1 MNIAIIGTGYVGLVS
16 GTCFAEMGVNVC
28 CIDKDRAKIEALRK
42 GEIPIYE
49 PGLAELVAKNRAQ
62 GRLSFYTDLREVINE
77 VDILFIAV
85 GTPTGEGGEA
95 DLQYVFAVAEEIGQ
109 LATKHLLVVTKSTI
123 PVGTTDRVEEIIR
136 AGYAKRGLATLEL
149 DMANNPE
156 FLKEGAAIKDFMSPD
171 RVVVGY
177 KSDYAKNLLHRL
189 YRPFL
194 LNNYRVIS
202 MDIHSS
208 ELTKYASNAMLATRI
223 SFMNELANLAEAIGA
238 DISLVREGMGSDKRI
253 GKAFLYPGC
262 GYGGSCFP
270 KDVQALAST
279 GREHGRPLTIIEQVH
294 KVNEWQKLRPYEKV
308 VEHLGDLKGKK
319 VAVWGLAFKPETDD
333 MRQAPSIVVINE
345 LIKAGAEVVAFD
357 PIAIENARN
366 ILPSGV
372 TYGQDIYDAVE
383 GADALILLTEWK
395 QFRLPN
401 WRRVKELMRGNLVV
415 DGRNIYPMD
424 ELEALGLVYTGIGI
438 NKLITTKGL

>member
-62 GRLSFYTDLREVINE
+62 GRLSFYTDLGEVINE

-194 LNNYRVIS
+194 LNNYRVIC

-345 LIKAGAEVVAFD
+345 LIKAGAEVAAFD

-372 TYGQDIYDAVE
+372 TYGQDIYDVVE

-401 WRRVKELMRGNLVV
+401 WKRVKELMRGNLVV

-438 NKLITTKGL
+438 N

>member
-28 CIDKDRAKIEALRK
+28 CIDKDQTKIEALRR

-62 GRLSFYTDLREVINE
+62 GRLTFHTDLGEVINE

-177 KSDYAKNLLHRL
+177 KSDYAKELLHRL

-308 VEHLGDLKGKK
+308 VEHLGDLKRKK

-345 LIKAGAEVVAFD
+345 LIKAGAEVSAFD

-401 WRRVKELMRGNLVV
+401 WKRVKELMRGNLVV
-415 DGRNIYPMD
+415 DGRNIYPME

-438 NKLITTKGL
+438 N

>member
-28 CIDKDRAKIEALRK
+28 CIDKDQTKIEALRR

-62 GRLSFYTDLREVINE
+62 GRLSFYTDLGEVINE

-109 LATKHLLVVTKSTI
+109 LATTHLLVVTKSTI

-177 KSDYAKNLLHRL
+177 KSDYAKELLHRL

-194 LNNYRVIS
+194 LNNYRVIC

-333 MRQAPSIVVINE
+333 MRQAPSIVVIHE
-345 LIKAGAEVVAFD
+345 LIKAGAEVSAFD

-401 WRRVKELMRGNLVV
+401 WKRVKELMRGNLVV
-415 DGRNIYPMD
+415 DGRNIYPSE

-438 NKLITTKGL
+438 N

>member
-28 CIDKDRAKIEALRK
+28 CIDKDRAKIEALRR

-62 GRLSFYTDLREVINE
+62 GRLTFHTDLGEVINE

-136 AGYAKRGLATLEL
+136 AGYAKRGIATLEL

-177 KSDYAKNLLHRL
+177 KSDYAKELLHRL

-345 LIKAGAEVVAFD
+345 LIKAGAEVSAFD

-366 ILPSGV
+366 ILPAQV
-372 TYGQDIYDAVE
+372 AYGQDIYDVVE

-401 WRRVKELMRGNLVV
+401 WKRVKELMRGNLVV
-415 DGRNIYPMD
+415 DGRNIYPAE
-424 ELEALGLVYTGIGI
+424 ELEALGLEYKGIGI
-438 NKLITTKGL
+438 N

>member
-28 CIDKDRAKIEALRK
+28 CIDKDQTKIEALRR

-62 GRLSFYTDLREVINE
+62 GRLSFYTDLGEVINE

-177 KSDYAKNLLHRL
+177 KSDYAKELLHRL

-294 KVNEWQKLRPYEKV
+294 KVNEWQKLRSYEKV

-345 LIKAGAEVVAFD
+345 LIKAGAEVSAFD

-366 ILPSGV
+366 ILPAQV
-372 TYGQDIYDAVE
+372 AYGQDIYDVVE

-401 WRRVKELMRGNLVV
+401 WKRVKELMRGNLVV
-415 DGRNIYPMD
+415 DGRNIYPAE

-438 NKLITTKGL
+438 N

>member
-28 CIDKDRAKIEALRK
+28 CIDKDQTKIEALRR

-62 GRLSFYTDLREVINE
+62 GRLSFYTDLGEVINE

-95 DLQYVFAVAEEIGQ
+95 DLQYVFAVAEEIGL

-177 KSDYAKNLLHRL
+177 KSDYAKELLHRL

-345 LIKAGAEVVAFD
+345 LIKAGAEVAAFD

-366 ILPSGV
+366 ILPSGI
-372 TYGQDIYDAVE
+372 TYGQDIYDVVE

-401 WRRVKELMRGNLVV
+401 WKRVKELMRGNLVV
-415 DGRNIYPMD
+415 DGRNIYPAE

-438 NKLITTKGL
+438 N

>member
-62 GRLSFYTDLREVINE
+62 GRLSFYTDLGEVINE

-194 LNNYRVIS
+194 LNNYRVIC
-202 MDIHSS
+202 MDIRSS

-345 LIKAGAEVVAFD
+345 LIKAGAEVAAFD

-372 TYGQDIYDAVE
+372 TYGQDIYEVVE

-415 DGRNIYPMD
+415 DGRNIYPME

-438 NKLITTKGL
+438 N

>member
-28 CIDKDRAKIEALRK
+28 CIDKDQTKIEALRR

-62 GRLSFYTDLREVINE
+62 GRLTFHTDLGEVINE

-308 VEHLGDLKGKK
+308 VVHLGDLKGKK

-345 LIKAGAEVVAFD
+345 LIKAGAEVSAFD

-401 WRRVKELMRGNLVV
+401 WKRVKELMRGNLVV

-438 NKLITTKGL
+438 N

>member
-28 CIDKDRAKIEALRK
+28 CIDKDQTKIEALRR

-49 PGLAELVAKNRAQ
+49 PGLAELVAKNRVQ
-62 GRLSFYTDLREVINE
+62 GRLTFYTDLGEVINE

-194 LNNYRVIS
+194 LNNYRVIC

-345 LIKAGAEVVAFD
+345 LIKAGAEVSAFD

-366 ILPSGV
+366 ILPAQV
-372 TYGQDIYDAVE
+372 AYGQDIYDVVE

-401 WRRVKELMRGNLVV
+401 WKRVKELMRGNLVV
-415 DGRNIYPMD
+415 DGRNIYPAE
-424 ELEALGLVYTGIGI
+424 ELEALGLIYTGIGI
-438 NKLITTKGL
+438 N

>member
-28 CIDKDRAKIEALRK
+28 CIDKDQTKIEALRR

-62 GRLSFYTDLREVINE
+62 GRLTFHTDLGEVINE

-194 LNNYRVIS
+194 LNNYRVIC

-345 LIKAGAEVVAFD
+345 LIKAGAEVSAFD

-366 ILPSGV
+366 ILPAQV
-372 TYGQDIYDAVE
+372 AYGQDIYDVVE

-401 WRRVKELMRGNLVV
+401 WKRVKELMRGNLVV
-415 DGRNIYPMD
+415 DGRNIYPAE
-424 ELEALGLVYTGIGI
+424 ELEALGLEYKGIGI
-438 NKLITTKGL
+438 N

>member
-28 CIDKDRAKIEALRK
+28 CIDKDQTKIEALRR

-62 GRLSFYTDLREVINE
+62 GRLTFHTDLGEVINE

-177 KSDYAKNLLHRL
+177 KSDYANNLLHRL

-194 LNNYRVIS
+194 LNNYRVIC

-345 LIKAGAEVVAFD
+345 LIKAGAEVSAFD

-401 WRRVKELMRGNLVV
+401 WKRVKELMRGNLVV

-438 NKLITTKGL
+438 N

>member
-28 CIDKDRAKIEALRK
+28 CIDKDQTKIEALRR

-62 GRLSFYTDLREVINE
+62 GRLSFYTDLGEVINK

-177 KSDYAKNLLHRL
+177 KSDYAKELLHRL

-345 LIKAGAEVVAFD
+345 LIKAGAEVSAFD

-401 WRRVKELMRGNLVV
+401 WKRVKELMRGNLVV
-415 DGRNIYPMD
+415 DGRNIYPAE
-424 ELEALGLVYTGIGI
+424 ELEALGLEYKGIGI
-438 NKLITTKGL
+438 N

>member
-28 CIDKDRAKIEALRK
+28 CIDKDQTKIEALRR

-62 GRLSFYTDLREVINE
+62 GRLSFYTDLGEVINE

-177 KSDYAKNLLHRL
+177 KSDYAKELLHRL

-345 LIKAGAEVVAFD
+345 LIKAGAEVSAFD

-366 ILPSGV
+366 ILPAQV
-372 TYGQDIYDAVE
+372 AYGQDIYDVVE

-401 WRRVKELMRGNLVV
+401 WKRVKELMRGNLVV
-415 DGRNIYPMD
+415 DGRNIYPAE

-438 NKLITTKGL
+438 N

>member
-28 CIDKDRAKIEALRK
+28 CIDKDQTKIEALRR

-62 GRLSFYTDLREVINE
+62 GRLTFHTDLGEVINE

-345 LIKAGAEVVAFD
+345 LIKAGAEVSAFD

-366 ILPSGV
+366 ILPAQV
-372 TYGQDIYDAVE
+372 AYGQDIYDVVE

-401 WRRVKELMRGNLVV
+401 WKRVKELMRGNLVV
-415 DGRNIYPMD
+415 DGRNIYPAE

-438 NKLITTKGL
+438 N

>member
-28 CIDKDRAKIEALRK
+28 CIDKDRAKIEALRR

-62 GRLSFYTDLREVINE
+62 GRLTFHTDLGEVINE

-177 KSDYAKNLLHRL
+177 KSDYAKELLHRL

-345 LIKAGAEVVAFD
+345 LIKAGAEVSAFD

-401 WRRVKELMRGNLVV
+401 WKRVKELMRGNLVV

-438 NKLITTKGL
+438 N

>member
-194 LNNYRVIS
+194 LNNYRVIC

-279 GREHGRPLTIIEQVH
+279 GREHDRPLTIIEQVH

-345 LIKAGAEVVAFD
+345 LIKAGAEVAAFD

-372 TYGQDIYDAVE
+372 TYGQDIYDVVE

-401 WRRVKELMRGNLVV
+401 WKRVKELMRGNLVV

-438 NKLITTKGL
+438 N

>member
-28 CIDKDRAKIEALRK
+28 CIDKDQTKIEALRR

-62 GRLSFYTDLREVINE
+62 GRLSFYTDLGEVINK

-177 KSDYAKNLLHRL
+177 KSDYAKELLHRL

-194 LNNYRVIS
+194 LNNYRVIC

-345 LIKAGAEVVAFD
+345 LIKAGAEVSAFD

-401 WRRVKELMRGNLVV
+401 WKRVKELMRGNLVV
-415 DGRNIYPMD
+415 DGRNIYPSE

-438 NKLITTKGL
+438 N

>member
-28 CIDKDRAKIEALRK
+28 CIDKDQTKIEALRR

-62 GRLSFYTDLREVINE
+62 GRLSFYTDLGEVINE

-109 LATKHLLVVTKSTI
+109 LATTHLLVVTKSTI

-177 KSDYAKNLLHRL
+177 KSDYAKNLMHRL

-345 LIKAGAEVVAFD
+345 LIKAGAEVSAFD

-401 WRRVKELMRGNLVV
+401 WKRVKELMRGNLVV
-415 DGRNIYPMD
+415 DGRNIYPME

-438 NKLITTKGL
+438 N

>member
-28 CIDKDRAKIEALRK
+28 CIDKDRAKIEALRR

-62 GRLSFYTDLREVINE
+62 GRLTFHTDLGEVINE

-177 KSDYAKNLLHRL
+177 KSDYAKELLHRL

-333 MRQAPSIVVINE
+333 MREAPSIVVINE
-345 LIKAGAEVVAFD
+345 LIKAGAEVFTFD

-366 ILPSGV
+366 ILPAQV
-372 TYGQDIYDAVE
+372 AYGQDIYDVVE

-401 WRRVKELMRGNLVV
+401 WKRVKELMRGNLVV
-415 DGRNIYPMD
+415 DGRNIYPAE
-424 ELEALGLVYTGIGI
+424 ELEALGLEYKGIGI
-438 NKLITTKGL
+438 N

>member
-28 CIDKDRAKIEALRK
+28 CIDKDQTKIEALRR

-62 GRLSFYTDLREVINE
+62 GRLSFYTDLGEVINK

-177 KSDYAKNLLHRL
+177 KSDYAKELLHRL

-194 LNNYRVIS
+194 LNNYRVIC

-308 VEHLGDLKGKK
+308 VEHLRDLKGKK

-333 MRQAPSIVVINE
+333 MRQAPSIVVIHE
-345 LIKAGAEVVAFD
+345 LIKAGAEVSAFD

-366 ILPSGV
+366 ILPAQV
-372 TYGQDIYDAVE
+372 AYGQDIYDVVE

-401 WRRVKELMRGNLVV
+401 WKRVKELMRGNLVV
-415 DGRNIYPMD
+415 DGRNIYPAE
-424 ELEALGLVYTGIGI
+424 ELEALGLEYTGIGI
-438 NKLITTKGL
+438 N

>member
-28 CIDKDRAKIEALRK
+28 CIDKDQTKIEALRR

-62 GRLSFYTDLREVINE
+62 GRLSFYTDLGEVINK

-95 DLQYVFAVAEEIGQ
+95 DLQYVFAVAKEIGQ

-177 KSDYAKNLLHRL
+177 KSDYAKELLHRL

-262 GYGGSCFP
+262 GYGGLLLSKGC
-270 KDVQALAST
+270 T
-279 GREHGRPLTIIEQVH
+279 GT
-294 KVNEWQKLRPYEKV
+294 
-308 VEHLGDLKGKK
+308 
-319 VAVWGLAFKPETDD
+319 
-333 MRQAPSIVVINE
+333 RQHWP
-345 LIKAGAEVVAFD
+345 
-357 PIAIENARN
+357 
-366 ILPSGV
+366 
-372 TYGQDIYDAVE
+372 
-383 GADALILLTEWK
+383 
-395 QFRLPN
+395 
-401 WRRVKELMRGNLVV
+401 
-415 DGRNIYPMD
+415 
-424 ELEALGLVYTGIGI
+424 
-438 NKLITTKGL
+438 

>member
-28 CIDKDRAKIEALRK
+28 CIDKDQTKIEALRR

-62 GRLSFYTDLREVINE
+62 GRLSFYTDLGEVINE

-109 LATKHLLVVTKSTI
+109 LATTHLLVVTKSTI

-194 LNNYRVIS
+194 LNNYRVIC

-345 LIKAGAEVVAFD
+345 LIKAGAEVSAFD

-366 ILPSGV
+366 ILPAQV
-372 TYGQDIYDAVE
+372 AYGQDIYDVVE

-401 WRRVKELMRGNLVV
+401 WKRVKELMRGNLVV
-415 DGRNIYPMD
+415 DGRNIYPAE
-424 ELEALGLVYTGIGI
+424 ELEALGLEYKGIGI
-438 NKLITTKGL
+438 N

>member
-28 CIDKDRAKIEALRK
+28 CIDKDQTKIEALRR

-62 GRLSFYTDLREVINE
+62 GRLTFHTDLGEVINE

-333 MRQAPSIVVINE
+333 MRQAPSIVVIHE
-345 LIKAGAEVVAFD
+345 LIKAGAEVSAFD

-366 ILPSGV
+366 ILPAQV
-372 TYGQDIYDAVE
+372 AYGQDIYDVVE

-401 WRRVKELMRGNLVV
+401 WKRVKELMRGNLVV
-415 DGRNIYPMD
+415 DGRNIYPSE

-438 NKLITTKGL
+438 N

>member
-28 CIDKDRAKIEALRK
+28 CIDKDQTKIEALRR

-62 GRLSFYTDLREVINE
+62 GRLTFHTDLGEVINE

-109 LATKHLLVVTKSTI
+109 LATTHLLVVTKSTI

-177 KSDYAKNLLHRL
+177 KSDYAKELLHRL

-345 LIKAGAEVVAFD
+345 LIKAGAEVSAFD

-366 ILPSGV
+366 ILPAQV
-372 TYGQDIYDAVE
+372 AYGQDIYDVVE

-401 WRRVKELMRGNLVV
+401 WKRVKELMRGNLVV
-415 DGRNIYPMD
+415 DGRNIYPAE

-438 NKLITTKGL
+438 N

>member
-28 CIDKDRAKIEALRK
+28 CIDKDQTKIEALRR

-62 GRLSFYTDLREVINE
+62 GRLSFYTDLGEVINE

-109 LATKHLLVVTKSTI
+109 LATTHLLVVTKSTI

-345 LIKAGAEVVAFD
+345 LIKAGAEVSAFD

-366 ILPSGV
+366 ILPAQV
-372 TYGQDIYDAVE
+372 AYGQDIYDVVE

-401 WRRVKELMRGNLVV
+401 WKRVKELMRGNLVV
-415 DGRNIYPMD
+415 DGRNIYPAE
-424 ELEALGLVYTGIGI
+424 ELEALGLEYKGIGI
-438 NKLITTKGL
+438 N

>member
-28 CIDKDRAKIEALRK
+28 CIDKDRAKIEALRR

-62 GRLSFYTDLREVINE
+62 GRLTFHTDLGEVINE

-177 KSDYAKNLLHRL
+177 KSDYAKELLHRL

-345 LIKAGAEVVAFD
+345 LIKAGAEVFTFD

-366 ILPSGV
+366 ILPAQV
-372 TYGQDIYDAVE
+372 AYGQDIYDVVE

-401 WRRVKELMRGNLVV
+401 WKRVKELMRGNLVV
-415 DGRNIYPMD
+415 DGRNIYPAE
-424 ELEALGLVYTGIGI
+424 ELEALGLEYKGIGI
-438 NKLITTKGL
+438 N

>member
-28 CIDKDRAKIEALRK
+28 CIDKDRAKIEALRR

-62 GRLSFYTDLREVINE
+62 GRLTFHTDLGEVINE

-177 KSDYAKNLLHRL
+177 KSDYAKELLHRL

-345 LIKAGAEVVAFD
+345 LIKAGAEVSAFD

-366 ILPSGV
+366 ILPAQV
-372 TYGQDIYDAVE
+372 AYGQDIYDVVE

-401 WRRVKELMRGNLVV
+401 WKRVKELMRGNLVV
-415 DGRNIYPMD
+415 DGRNIYPAE
-424 ELEALGLVYTGIGI
+424 ELEALGLAYKGIGI
-438 NKLITTKGL
+438 N

>member
-28 CIDKDRAKIEALRK
+28 CIDKDQTKIEALRR

-49 PGLAELVAKNRAQ
+49 PGLAELVAKNRDQ
-62 GRLSFYTDLREVINE
+62 GRLTFHTDLGEVINE

-109 LATKHLLVVTKSTI
+109 LGTKHLLVVTKSTI

-177 KSDYAKNLLHRL
+177 KSDYAKELLHRL

-308 VEHLGDLKGKK
+308 AEHLGDLKGKK

-345 LIKAGAEVVAFD
+345 LIKAGAEVSAFD

-366 ILPSGV
+366 ILPAQV
-372 TYGQDIYDAVE
+372 AYGQDIYDVVE

-401 WRRVKELMRGNLVV
+401 WKRVKELMRGNLVV
-415 DGRNIYPMD
+415 DGRNIYPAE
-424 ELEALGLVYTGIGI
+424 ELEALGLEYKGIGI
-438 NKLITTKGL
+438 N

>member
-28 CIDKDRAKIEALRK
+28 CIDKDQTKIEALRK

-62 GRLSFYTDLREVINE
+62 GRLSFYTDLGEVINE

-194 LNNYRVIS
+194 LNNYRVIC

-345 LIKAGAEVVAFD
+345 LIKAGAEVAAFD

-372 TYGQDIYDAVE
+372 TYGQDIYDVVE

-401 WRRVKELMRGNLVV
+401 WKRVKELMRGNLVV

-438 NKLITTKGL
+438 N

>member
-28 CIDKDRAKIEALRK
+28 CIDKDQTKIEALRR

-62 GRLSFYTDLREVINE
+62 GRLTFHTDLGEVINE

-177 KSDYAKNLLHRL
+177 KSDYAKELLHRL

-194 LNNYRVIS
+194 LNNYRVIC

-345 LIKAGAEVVAFD
+345 LIKAGAEVSAFD

-401 WRRVKELMRGNLVV
+401 WKRVKELMRGNLVV
-415 DGRNIYPMD
+415 DGRNIYPSE

-438 NKLITTKGL
+438 N

>member
-28 CIDKDRAKIEALRK
+28 CIDKDQTKIEALRR

-62 GRLSFYTDLREVINE
+62 GRLSFYTDLGEVINE

-345 LIKAGAEVVAFD
+345 LIKAGAEVAAFD

-372 TYGQDIYDAVE
+372 TYGQDIYDVVE

-401 WRRVKELMRGNLVV
+401 WKRVKELMRGNLVV
-415 DGRNIYPMD
+415 DGRNIYPME

-438 NKLITTKGL
+438 N

>member
-28 CIDKDRAKIEALRK
+28 CIDKDQTKIEALRR

-49 PGLAELVAKNRAQ
+49 PGLAELVAKNRVQ
-62 GRLSFYTDLREVINE
+62 GRLSFHTELGEVINE

-194 LNNYRVIS
+194 LNNYRVIC

-345 LIKAGAEVVAFD
+345 LIKAGAEVSAFD

-366 ILPSGV
+366 ILPAQV
-372 TYGQDIYDAVE
+372 AYGQDIYDVVE

-401 WRRVKELMRGNLVV
+401 WKRVKELMRGNLVV
-415 DGRNIYPMD
+415 DGRNIYPAE
-424 ELEALGLVYTGIGI
+424 ELEALNLIYTGIGI
-438 NKLITTKGL
+438 N

>member
-28 CIDKDRAKIEALRK
+28 CIDKDQTKIEALRR

-62 GRLSFYTDLREVINE
+62 GRLSFYTDLGEVINE

-109 LATKHLLVVTKSTI
+109 LATTHLLVVTKSTI

-345 LIKAGAEVVAFD
+345 LIKAGAEVSAFD

-401 WRRVKELMRGNLVV
+401 WKRVKELMRGNLVV
-415 DGRNIYPMD
+415 DGRNIYPSE

-438 NKLITTKGL
+438 N

>member
-28 CIDKDRAKIEALRK
+28 CIDKDQTKIEALRR

-62 GRLSFYTDLREVINE
+62 GRLSFYTDLGEVINE

-109 LATKHLLVVTKSTI
+109 LATTHLLVVTKSTI

-345 LIKAGAEVVAFD
+345 LIKVGAEVSAFD

-366 ILPSGV
+366 ILPAQV
-372 TYGQDIYDAVE
+372 AYGQDIYDVVE

-401 WRRVKELMRGNLVV
+401 WKRVKELMRGNLVV
-415 DGRNIYPMD
+415 DGRNIYPAE
-424 ELEALGLVYTGIGI
+424 ELEALGLEYKGIGI
-438 NKLITTKGL
+438 N

>member
-28 CIDKDRAKIEALRK
+28 CIDKDQTKIEALRR

-62 GRLSFYTDLREVINE
+62 GRLSFYTDLGEVINK

-177 KSDYAKNLLHRL
+177 KSDYAKELLHRL

-194 LNNYRVIS
+194 LNNYRVIC

-345 LIKAGAEVVAFD
+345 LIKAGAEVSAFD

-401 WRRVKELMRGNLVV
+401 WKRVKELMRGNLVV
-415 DGRNIYPMD
+415 DGRNIYPAE
-424 ELEALGLVYTGIGI
+424 ELEALGLEYKGIGI
-438 NKLITTKGL
+438 N

>member
-28 CIDKDRAKIEALRK
+28 CIDKDQTKIEALRR

-62 GRLSFYTDLREVINE
+62 GRLSFYTDLGEVINK

-177 KSDYAKNLLHRL
+177 KSDYAKELLHRL

-308 VEHLGDLKGKK
+308 VELLGDLKGKK

-345 LIKAGAEVVAFD
+345 LIKAGAEVSAFD

-366 ILPSGV
+366 ILPAQV
-372 TYGQDIYDAVE
+372 AYGQDIYDVVE

-401 WRRVKELMRGNLVV
+401 WKRVKELMRGNLVV
-415 DGRNIYPMD
+415 DGRNIYPAE
-424 ELEALGLVYTGIGI
+424 ELEALGLEYKGIGI
-438 NKLITTKGL
+438 N

>member
-28 CIDKDRAKIEALRK
+28 CIDKDQTKIEALRR

-49 PGLAELVAKNRAQ
+49 PGLAELVAKNRVQ
-62 GRLSFYTDLREVINE
+62 GRLSFYTELGEVINE

-136 AGYAKRGLATLEL
+136 AGYAKRGLAKLEL

-194 LNNYRVIS
+194 LNNYRVIC

-345 LIKAGAEVVAFD
+345 LIKAGAEVSAFD

-366 ILPSGV
+366 ILPAQV
-372 TYGQDIYDAVE
+372 AYGQDIYDVVE

-401 WRRVKELMRGNLVV
+401 WKRVKELMRGNLVV
-415 DGRNIYPMD
+415 DGRNIYPAE
-424 ELEALGLVYTGIGI
+424 ELEALNLIYTGIGI
-438 NKLITTKGL
+438 N